1 MRVKSQASYL
11 QSTHPVGGP
20 SGQAGLEQ
28 TEVIRWVRTPDTNT
42 GRGLSLIYSGYIQ
55 AETVTWT
62 QISEEY
68 SCRAASSHS
77 FVECEPIFRIIA
89 KQISK
94 NSYLQT
100 LAWKTTSRNAEVN
113 V

>member
-28 TEVIRWVRTPDTNT
+28 TEVIRWVRTPDSNT

-55 AETVTWT
+55 WS
-62 QISEEY
+62 Q
-68 SCRAASSHS
+68 
-77 FVECEPIFRIIA
+77 
-89 KQISK
+89 SK
-94 NSYLQT
+94 S
-100 LAWKTTSRNAEVN
+100 SRNCLMGDYQN
-113 V
+113 